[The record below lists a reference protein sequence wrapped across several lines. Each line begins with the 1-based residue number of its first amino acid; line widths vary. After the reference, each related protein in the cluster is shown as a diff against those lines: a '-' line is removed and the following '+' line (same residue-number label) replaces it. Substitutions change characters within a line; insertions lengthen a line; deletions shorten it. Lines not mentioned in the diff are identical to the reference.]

1 MKPVK
6 LSCFIS
12 TKNLGVNATQDK
24 GKCCYIVHRE
34 ETKKT
39 ETLQKIDEKGIHRTK
54 KAIRK
59 IRTAFLLYNN
69 L

>member
-24 GKCCYIVHRE
+24 GKCCYIVRRE

-39 ETLQKIDEKGIHRTK
+39 ETLQKIDEKGSNHPKQADYWTTK
-54 KAIRK
+54 
-59 IRTAFLLYNN
+59 N
-69 L
+69 LRVYS